1 MNNELFS
8 PPDELEASV
17 RFPFAAVR
25 RLCYGRLGLGEPEH
39 QASAVA
45 RVYRAAAPWLAATW
59 QFVGAALVG
68 VGLGRAVDHWVGA
81 KAGIGVVV
89 GGLVGSILGGVA
101 FIRSALK
108 LLDSQSQSKAQS
120 KVDLKK
126 RGPS

>member
-1 MNNELFS
+1 
-8 PPDELEASV
+8 
-17 RFPFAAVR
+17 
-25 RLCYGRLGLGEPEH
+25 
-39 QASAVA
+39 
-45 RVYRAAAPWLAATW
+45 
-59 QFVGAALVG
+59 
-68 VGLGRAVDHWVGA
+68 VDHWVGA